1 MVPIPKI
8 PKTAN
13 RVLAIILAI
22 VMVLSS
28 ISPMAS
34 VSAAETE
41 ESADKVLVNRGSTWK
56 YLDDG
61 SDQGSTWREADF
73 DVSAWKEGAAPLGYP
88 AGEVHG
94 DFPGIATV
102 IGYGGDSKNKFAT
115 TYFRTT
121 FNVED
126 VSKISSTGLI
136 TAGIDD
142 SAIIYLNGTEIARVN
157 LPEGQEIPYS
167 AYVEDFG
174 LNDSNESTNKTVQLG
189 QEQMSL
195 IKEGEN
201 VLAVEVHQDRPSSS
215 DVFLDLELKSIYEAP
230 TDPTLYQASHI
241 SFAPG
246 ADETQYNFSWY
257 TPETTEPG
265 VIQYARVTD
274 GNTKVFPEESAITV
288 KANLAEA
295 SSGNSANEAT
305 ITAIESSSTYVYRLG
320 NGNGQWTGTYS
331 FNTQKTDSY
340 NFLFMGD
347 PQIGSGGVESDTAGW
362 VNTVNKAIEKFPKT
376 SFIYS
381 AGDQVNNSNS
391 EEEYVGFFAPELLKK
406 YPTAT
411 TIGNHDNSSFYEY
424 HFNTPN
430 QNPAIGNSNNA
441 GGDYYFTYGDTLI
454 MNLNSNN
461 KNAAEHAQFLKE
473 TVAANP
479 NAKWKVLVFH
489 HSIYS
494 AANHSQESSII
505 QLREDLVP
513 TIDALDIDVVMS
525 GHDHGY
531 VRTYQM
537 ENLQTLKNQ
546 MVDENG
552 AVVNPTGTLYL
563 TANSSSGSK
572 YYNLKPDP
580 EPYAAKRE
588 QLKVPT
594 FMNVDVTPTNL
605 TFTTYRVDTMAVT
618 DTYTIVKDP
627 SVEVELPALKEVKI
641 AASGTV
647 IPTEPST
654 FYPEVTFSVT
664 GTNVNDGPF
673 NIAYEDI
680 TYKTDKEGLID
691 ISPEG
696 KVTVSE
702 GAVPGKVQVWAE
714 VVNDGKTFT
723 TDKLTVTIV
732 DHAEQKLLEKGGK
745 WKYLDNGSNQGT
757 AWKEPEFDDNSW
769 KSAPAPLGYPASENR
784 PLFGKIASVISY
796 GPDSQNKFPTT
807 YFRTEFEIEDLS
819 KIGKQGQINFGID
832 DSVILYLNGHEIGR
846 HNLPEDDITY
856 DQYLSDLSGSNV
868 ADESAY
874 ETFFLDEKDLSHLV
888 EGTNVLAA
896 EVHQDRP
903 SSSDIYWDM
912 DMTVNSNTGGDN
924 DPEVD
929 SLGLNVNENAFLNGQ
944 YLIKGTGNS
953 KSQLS
958 LSLDGEK
965 VSNTGSIF
973 TLPAKIYLEGSGV
986 QSEDGFLNS
995 VFVNDQLVTVFEKNI
1010 SGYEGVEVPVDPKIL
1025 KPGVNKVTVRAGNK
1039 VSPTDL
1045 EGNHD
1050 DYTIRNVKLVLA
1062 DGTALMDPSIPAD
1075 QKVNLGDGF
1084 PPSPDKSGLSRDFMM
1099 TVPETLST
1107 SLFYQWD
1114 TTTVKDGDHTLELTD
1129 ETGGYPSH
1137 KVNVKID
1144 NTAPAIKVNSL
1155 EEGKSYK
1162 GTITVNA
1169 DVTDAG
1175 SGVKKIDAYLDDEP
1189 VEMGSEIKVADLEAG
1204 DHTVKVVAVDL
1215 IGNRSKKEV
1224 SFKTIDENPLKP
1236 QNPNPVDHSKDVSTD
1251 ATLSVKVQD
1260 PSNDPMDVSFYQA
1273 YRYDFADGL
1282 DHTANQ
1288 GVADR
1293 EPPLVKT
1300 PEGETEFQEDQYDSV
1315 AASDDKHMVNDAAQ
1329 GFPYQRFDFVIN
1341 EEIGDAKTVEVVWEG
1356 HSLPD
1361 RRVTMYAWNYNTST
1375 WQKVASAIS
1384 ETEEDFEL
1392 RGDLAVADMVRD
1404 QKASIMI
1411 QDLVPTPEEFD
1422 FSFAWITDT
1431 QNYPKAYPQIYDS
1444 MTNWIVEN
1452 REEQNIQYVMH
1463 TGDIVDGYG
1472 EENQW
1477 INADRS
1483 MKILDDAN
1491 MPYGVLAGNHDVGEN
1506 PNYTNYGKWFGR
1518 DRFADQPNF
1527 GGDRENNRDHYD
1539 LISYGGHDFIIV
1551 YLGWQPTQESFDWA
1565 NDVLERYSD
1574 RNAILAVH
1582 QYIAA
1587 SGNYEGPGQ
1596 EIYEQV
1602 VAPNENIFLVLN
1614 GHALG
1619 NPVVN
1624 TKDVEG
1630 RTVYEMFTNYQ
1641 NQPEGG
1647 MGYFRMLNFDTENQK
1662 LYVSTYSPYK
1672 DDYNWY
1678 ADQTEEFVLDLQLK
1692 PTQKR
1697 VATDYIGIE
1706 VKTDNLIGEVKQVEN
1721 NSEASVSWNGLES
1734 NKNYYWYVGVA
1745 DAFGGAT
1752 ESDIWGFT
1760 TGEGSNG
1767 DPEPIIPEK
1776 NITFSDIKRGKLM
1789 IHDKSVSITLDNS
1802 ADIKNGIVF
1811 TGEYAEFHGNG
1822 YLDTT
1827 VTIKPKKD
1835 GAILD
1840 FKGTE
1845 IEKVIIEKGGVAEIR
1860 GAENV
1865 KEFIYVKGAAEES
1878 IKFVD

>member
-1 MVPIPKI
+1 MVQIPML
-8 PKTAN
+8 PRSAQ
-13 RVLAIILAI
+13 RVLAVVLAI
-22 VMVLSS
+22 FMLLSS
-28 ISPMAS
+28 LSPVAS
-34 VSAAETE
+34 VAAAETGE
-41 ESADKVLVNRGSTWK
+41 QADQVLVNRGSTWK

-61 SDQGSTWREADF
+61 SDQGTKWRGAEF
-73 DVSAWKEGAAPLGYP
+73 DDRAWKEGAAPLGYP

-94 DFPGIATV
+94 EFPEIATV
-102 IGYGGDSKNKFAT
+102 IGYGDDSKNKYAT

-121 FNVED
+121 FNVDD

-142 SAIIYLNGTEIARVN
+142 SAIIYLNGEEIARVN
-157 LPEGQEIPYS
+157 LPKDHEIPYS
-167 AYVEDFG
+167 AYVEEFG

-215 DVFLDLELKSIYEAP
+215 DVFLDLELKSIYAEP
-230 TDPTLYQASHI
+230 TDPSGYQASHI

-257 TPETTEPG
+257 SQETKEPG
-265 VIQYARVTD
+265 VIQYAKVTD
-274 GNTKVFPEESAITV
+274 GNTKEFPEESAITV
-288 KANLAEA
+288 EAALAKA
-295 SSGNSANEAT
+295 SPGYSANEAT
-305 ITAIESSSTYVYRLG
+305 ITAIVGSSTYVYRLG
-320 NGNGQWTGTYS
+320 NGNGQWTETYS
-331 FNTQKTDSY
+331 FNTKETDNY

-347 PQIGSGGVESDTAGW
+347 PQLGSGKVESDTAGW
-362 VNTVNKAIEKFPKT
+362 VNTVNKAIEKFPDT

-381 AGDQVNNSNS
+381 AGDQVNNANS
-391 EEEYVGFFAPELLKK
+391 EEEYTGFFAPELLKK

-411 TIGNHDNSSFYEY
+411 TIGNHDNSPFYEY

-430 QNPAIGNSNNA
+430 QNPALGNSNNA

-461 KNAAEHAQFLKE
+461 KNAAEHAQFLEE

-513 TIDALDIDVVMS
+513 TIDALGIDVVLS

-537 ENLQTLKNQ
+537 KDLQTIKNQ
-546 MVDENG
+546 MVDKNG
-552 AVVNPTGTLYL
+552 AVVNPTGTLYI

-594 FMNVDVTPTNL
+594 FMNVDVTPKSL

-627 SVEVELPALKEVKI
+627 SVEVELPELKSVKI
-641 AASGTV
+641 EASGTV
-647 IPTEPST
+647 IPTEPLT
-654 FYPEVTFSVT
+654 FYPEVSFSVT
-664 GTNVNDGPF
+664 GKNVTGGPYD
-673 NIAYEDI
+673 IAYEDI
-680 TYKTDKEGLID
+680 TYKTDKEGQIA
-691 ISPEG
+691 ISPDG
-696 KVTVSE
+696 KVTVLES
-702 GAVPGKVQVWAE
+702 AVSGQVQVWAE
-714 VVNDGKTFT
+714 VVKDGKTFT

-732 DHAEQKLLEKGGK
+732 DHTEQKLLEKGSK
-745 WKYLDNGSNQGT
+745 WKYLDNGSDQGK
-757 AWKEPEFDDNSW
+757 AWKEPGFDDNSW
-769 KSAPAPLGYPASENR
+769 KSAPAPLGYPASEKR
-784 PLFGKIASVISY
+784 PLFGNIASVISF

-807 YFRTEFEIEDLS
+807 YFRTEFEIEDVS

-832 DSVILYLNGHEIGR
+832 DSVILYLNGHEIDR
-846 HNLPEDDITY
+846 HNLPEGDITY
-856 DQYLSDLSGSNV
+856 DQYLSDLKGSNV

-874 ETFFLDEKDLSHLV
+874 ETFYLDEADLSYLV
-888 EGTNVLAA
+888 EGKNVLAA

-903 SSSDIYWDM
+903 TSSDVYWDM
-912 DMTVNSNTGGDN
+912 ELIVNHTLVEDN
-924 DPEVD
+924 EPEVD
-929 SLGLNVNENAFLNGQ
+929 SLSLNVNENQFLNGQ
-944 YLIKGTGNS
+944 YLIQGTGNS

-958 LSLDGEK
+958 LSIDGEK
-965 VSNTGSIF
+965 VSNTSTIF
-973 TLPAKIYLEGSGV
+973 TLPAKIYLEGSGI
-986 QSEDGFLNS
+986 QSEDGFINS
-995 VFVNDQLVTVFEKNI
+995 VFVNGQLVKVFEKNI
-1010 SGYEGVEVPVDPKIL
+1010 EGYEGVEIPVDPKIL

-1050 DYTIRNVKLVLA
+1050 DFTIRNVKLVLS
-1062 DGTALMDPSIPAD
+1062 DGTELMDPSISKD

-1084 PPSPDKSGLSRDFMM
+1084 PPSPDKSGLSHDFMM
-1099 TVPETLST
+1099 TIPETLSA

-1114 TTTVKDGDHTLELTD
+1114 TTAAEDGVHTLELMD
-1129 ETGGYPSH
+1129 ETGGLPSR
-1137 KVNVKID
+1137 KVNVKVD
-1144 NTAPAIKVNSL
+1144 NTAPVIKVNSL

-1169 DVTDAG
+1169 DATDEG
-1175 SGVKKIDAYLDDEP
+1175 SGVLKIDAYLDGEP
-1189 VEMGSEIKVADLEAG
+1189 VEMGSEIRVGDLDAG
-1204 DHTVKVVAVDL
+1204 DHTVKVVAVDQV
-1215 IGNRSKKEV
+1215 GNRGEKEV
-1224 SFKTIDENPLKP
+1224 KFTTIDENPVKP
-1236 QNPNPVDHSKDVSTD
+1236 QNPYPADYSKGVSTN
-1251 ATLSVKVQD
+1251 AKLRVSVQD
-1260 PSNDPMDVSFYQA
+1260 PSNDQLDVSFYQA

-1282 DHTANQ
+1282 DHKAYQ

-1300 PEGETEFQEDQYDSV
+1300 PEGENEFQKDQYDFI
-1315 AASDDKHMVNDAAQ
+1315 AASDDKHLVNDAVE
-1329 GFPYQRFDFVIN
+1329 GFPYQRFDFVIKEDTSN
-1341 EEIGDAKTVEVVWEG
+1341 AKTVEAVWEG

-1361 RRVTMYAWNYNTST
+1361 RRVTMYAWNYNTGA
-1375 WQKVASAIS
+1375 WQEVSSAIS
-1384 ETEEDFEL
+1384 ETEKDFEL
-1392 RGDLAVADMVRD
+1392 RGELIVKDMVRD

-1431 QNYPKAYPQIYDS
+1431 QNYSRAYPQIYDS
-1444 MTNWIVEN
+1444 MTQWIVDN
-1452 REEQNIQYVMH
+1452 KKEQNIQYVMH
-1463 TGDIVDGYG
+1463 TGDIVDGHG
-1472 EENQW
+1472 DQNQW

-1483 MKILDDAN
+1483 MKILDDAK

-1506 PNYTNYGKWFGR
+1506 PNYTTYGKWFGR
-1518 DRFADQPNF
+1518 DRFADQPHY
-1527 GGDRENNRDHYD
+1527 GGDRENNRDHFD

-1565 NDVLERYSD
+1565 NKVLKRYSD

-1582 QYIAA
+1582 QYIAS
-1587 SGNYEGPGQ
+1587 SGKYEGPGQ
-1596 EIYEQV
+1596 DIFEKV

-1619 NPVVN
+1619 NPKLN

-1630 RTVYEMFTNYQ
+1630 RTVYEVFTNYQ

-1662 LYVSTYSPYK
+1662 LYMTTYSPYK

-1678 ADQTEEFVLDLQLK
+1678 ADQYEEFALDLQLK

-1706 VKTDNLIGEVKQVEN
+1706 VKTDHLIGEVKQVES
-1721 NSEASVSWNGLES
+1721 NSEVSVPWNGLEG
-1734 NKNYYWYVGVA
+1734 NKNYYWYVGVS
-1745 DAFGGAT
+1745 DRFGGTT
-1752 ESDIWGFT
+1752 ESDLWGFT
-1760 TGEGSNG
+1760 TRKG
-1767 DPEPIIPEK
+1767 PEPMIPEK
-1776 NITFSDIKRGKLM
+1776 SVTYSNIKTGKV
-1789 IHDKSVSITLDNS
+1789 IVHDKSVSITVDRS
-1802 ADIKNGIVF
+1802 AEIKNGIVF
-1811 TGEYAEFHGNG
+1811 TGEYAEFHGDG
-1822 YLDTT
+1822 FTDKT
-1827 VTIKPKKD
+1827 VTLKPKKD
-1835 GAILD
+1835 GAIID

-1865 KEFIYVKGAAEES
+1865 KKFIYEKGASKES